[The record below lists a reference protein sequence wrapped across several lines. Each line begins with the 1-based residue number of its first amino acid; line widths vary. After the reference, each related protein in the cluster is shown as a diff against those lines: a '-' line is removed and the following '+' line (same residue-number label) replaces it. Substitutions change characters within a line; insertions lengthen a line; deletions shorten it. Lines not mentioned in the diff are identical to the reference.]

1 MSTQKCEGLLG
12 DTIPSND
19 APDTQTSG
27 AQKPEAVEDRPNVSQ
42 VKPEDYSE
50 ADRTKIAS

>member
-27 AQKPEAVEDRPNVSQ
+27 AQKPEALEDRPNVSQ
-42 VKPEDYSE
+42 GKPEDYSK
-50 ADRTKIAS
+50 ADRTKIDS